1 MENEDLK
8 YSFRQFLIPIEP
20 SHLHNSRITNKTINR
35 DILHA
40 IGDQAEPPSSPSF
53 AQRVIGIYQKIGR
66 AIRPSNIYLL
76 CWSFILICIIL
87 FYIL

>member
-1 MENEDLK
+1 MEDEDLK

-20 SHLHNSRITNKTINR
+20 SQLHNSRITNKSINR

-53 AQRVIGIYQKIGR
+53 AQRVISIYQKIGR
-66 AIRPSNIYLL
+66 VIRPSNMYLL
-76 CWSFILICIIL
+76 CWSVILIIIIL